1 MRRVVITGIGAVTP
15 IGNNVQ
21 EYLEG
26 LKNGVSGAAQI
37 THFDASLFKT
47 KFACEVK
54 NFNPEI
60 AIEKKEIRRVDLYT
74 QYGLVAVD
82 EVGPAGARQRARGRS
97 GGTRAGIVRQRRH
110 RQGLVRHR
118 RLAVSARGYSNRRMR
133 PRFDRTGAQARR
145 IRRHRAGIE
154 VRAVHA
160 AADGPR
166 MRPVDYC
173 EMDASSISLDAPLAL
188 RGDRKSVV

>member
-82 EVGPAGARQRARGRS
+82 EAMKMSGLDTEKLNLDVLRNTILQKVKELYKIRYPYKAG
-97 GGTRAGIVRQRRH
+97 
-110 RQGLVRHR
+110 
-118 RLAVSARGYSNRRMR
+118 Y
-133 PRFDRTGAQARR
+133 
-145 IRRHRAGIE
+145 
-154 VRAVHA
+154 
-160 AADGPR
+160 
-166 MRPVDYC
+166 
-173 EMDASSISLDAPLAL
+173 
-188 RGDRKSVV
+188 